1 MLYELNEVH
10 NMAIVMEYKTA
21 KGVTIKFNDA
31 AYADKSEEERQ
42 KLREEVNKTISAI
55 LLKRT

>member
-1 MLYELNEVH
+1 
-10 NMAIVMEYKTA
+10 MAIVKEYKTA

-31 AYADKSEEERQ
+31 AYTNKSEEERQ

-55 LLKRT
+55 LQRRR